1 MPSPKKASAGAAGTG
16 VGATRRNRTSN
27 NRGTRRNT
35 EKRGDPKLANVSTN
49 AGPIRYRV
57 AGHNSIHNLLEDNPK
72 LTARVR
78 GFIKDV
84 REQLAEEGKTQLNLE
99 PEFKLFLL
107 RVIMEE
113 LGK

>member
-1 MPSPKKASAGAAGTG
+1 MPSPKKPSAGAAGTG
-16 VGATRRNRTSN
+16 AGATRRNRTSN
-27 NRGTRRNT
+27 NSGTRRNR
-35 EKRGDPKLANVSTN
+35 EKRGDPKLSNISVN
-49 AGPIRYRV
+49 AGPIRYKV
-57 AGHNSIHNLLEDNPK
+57 AGHNSVHNLLEDNPK

-78 GFIKDV
+78 AFIRDV
-84 REQLAEEGKTQLNLE
+84 REQLVEEGKTQLNLE